1 MSVTRRRK
9 IAERSTKC
17 HVSCTSRIGTCCVD
31 RARSAGGG
39 VDVKTGRGE
48 TNAGAN
54 VINASGVDSW
64 AAAAVAAAAAAAS
77 PAAAASSPA
86 AVASPADVMVLA
98 GGLRRYCFDGVGS
111 PQEVAGVT
119 NANGVGS
126 PQEVAD
132 VINANG
138 VGSPQEVADVIN
150 ANGVGSPQEV
160 ADVINANGVGSLADR
175 ALECRAYTGDEYH
188 RLANSAR

>member
-1 MSVTRRRK
+1 MKLATGNKAGMSVTKRRK

-39 VDVKTGRGE
+39 GDVKKGRGE
-48 TNAGAN
+48 TNAGAD
-54 VINASGVDSW
+54 VINASGVDSS
-64 AAAAVAAAAAAAS
+64 AAAVAAT
-77 PAAAASSPA
+77 
-86 AVASPADVMVLA
+86 DVMVLA
-98 GGLRRYCFDGVGS
+98 GGLLRQWFAGVGS
-111 PQEVAGVT
+111 PQEL
-119 NANGVGS
+119 
-126 PQEVAD
+126 
-132 VINANG
+132 
-138 VGSPQEVADVIN
+138 ADVIN

-160 ADVINANGVGSLADR
+160 ADVINANGVGSLAEQSKWCVGSL